1 MGKLKKYTKVS
12 QYAKENNVTIRTIWR
27 WIEKGR
33 LVIERTS
40 TGRVFIVEDLEE
52 KPLSVAIYCRVN
64 SSENKNNLE
73 TQKERLLSY
82 CNAKGWKVE
91 KVVTEIGS
99 GLNDTRPKLEK
110 LLLDTTITVIVVE
123 HKDRLAR
130 FGINYIQKLLEKDQR
145 RIEIVNNIDSDKE
158 ELIQDFASIITS
170 YCARIYG
177 NRKSKRKTE
186 KLIKELEKEN
196 DEIKKEVIKI
206 DETSTSNNS
215 KE

>member
-1 MGKLKKYTKVS
+1 MGKLKKYTKIS

-40 TGRVFIVEDLEE
+40 TNRVFIVEDLEE
-52 KPLSVAIYCRVN
+52 KPLSVAIYCRVS

-73 TQKERLLSY
+73 TQKERLISY
-82 CNAKGWKVE
+82 CNAKGWKVD
-91 KVVTEIGS
+91 KIVTEIGS

-110 LLLDTTITVIVVE
+110 LLLDTTISVIVVE

-145 RIEIVNNIDSDKE
+145 RIEIVNNVDSDKE
-158 ELIQDFASIITS
+158 ELIQDFVSIITS

-177 NRKSKRKTE
+177 NRGSKRKTE
-186 KLIKELEKEN
+186 KLIKELEKDNTE
-196 DEIKKEVIKI
+196 KEVIKEN
-206 DETSTSNNS
+206 DTSTSNNS
-215 KE
+215 KEE

>member
-1 MGKLKKYTKVS
+1 MGKLKKYTKIS

-40 TGRVFIVEDLEE
+40 TNRVFIVEDLEE
-52 KPLSVAIYCRVN
+52 KPLSVAIYCRVS

-73 TQKERLLSY
+73 TQKERLISY
-82 CNAKGWKVE
+82 CNAKGWKVD
-91 KVVTEIGS
+91 KIVTEIGS

-110 LLLDTTITVIVVE
+110 LLLDTTISVIVVE

-145 RIEIVNNIDSDKE
+145 RIEIVNNVDSDKE
-158 ELIQDFASIITS
+158 ELIQDFVSIITS

-177 NRKSKRKTE
+177 NRRSKRKTE
-186 KLIKELEKEN
+186 KLIKELEKDNE
-196 DEIKKEVIKI
+196 EKEVIKEN
-206 DETSTSNNS
+206 DTSTSNNS
-215 KE
+215 KEE

>member
-1 MGKLKKYTKVS
+1 MGKLKKYTKIS

-40 TGRVFIVEDLEE
+40 TNRVFIVEDLEE
-52 KPLSVAIYCRVN
+52 KPLSVAIYCRVS

-73 TQKERLLSY
+73 TQKERLISY
-82 CNAKGWKVE
+82 CNAKGWKVD
-91 KVVTEIGS
+91 KIVTEIGS

-110 LLLDTTITVIVVE
+110 LLLDTTISVIVVE

-145 RIEIVNNIDSDKE
+145 RIEIVNNVESDKE
-158 ELIQDFASIITS
+158 ELIQDFVSIITS
-170 YCARIYG
+170 YCAKIYG
-177 NRKSKRKTE
+177 NRRSKRKTE
-186 KLIKELEKEN
+186 KLIKELEKDNTE
-196 DEIKKEVIKI
+196 KEVIKEN
-206 DETSTSNNS
+206 DTSTSNNS
-215 KE
+215 KEE